1 MGQVERGQAEEVCR
15 WGRWRYNCR
24 RSAWSQMKEKGKAF
38 LTHVW
43 LRLETFSVHAS
54 HIELLPLQFW
64 TFLNSIFSP
73 YMAFYSPFCVYLRWA
88 QSDMALLSS
97 QSFLF
102 LVNANVSWLQMIA
115 SDSGFFF
122 KAESEHH
129 HASTFRTDCQS
140 KFLPLFGT
148 VLPVQMNLNSKTCI
162 SERGTRSKHCIFVR
176 EEKNYIF
183 EVSHLAV
190 LASVLPDMTKKEE

>member
-115 SDSGFFF
+115 SDSGFFL
-122 KAESEHH
+122 KQNPSIIMHPPSELTVNQNFYHFLELYYQSKWTWILK
-129 HASTFRTDCQS
+129 HAS
-140 KFLPLFGT
+140 
-148 VLPVQMNLNSKTCI
+148 V
-162 SERGTRSKHCIFVR
+162 
-176 EEKNYIF
+176 
-183 EVSHLAV
+183 
-190 LASVLPDMTKKEE
+190 KEEQGQNTASLWEKKKIIYLRCPT